1 VKGLAWLG
9 RHATEALIAG
19 IFAGLM
25 LPDLAAALKGW
36 LSPLV
41 FVFTAASFLK
51 VDAAAVARAAWRQPL
66 LPSLLLVWSLVAVP
80 MVTAAAIYLFHV
92 PMGLAQALIV
102 WAASPSMTAAIVF
115 AALLGL
121 DVALAIAIATISMIL
136 VPLTGPPLV
145 MWLAGLSIG
154 VNALTLT
161 ARIAAFVGAA
171 LAVAWVL
178 RGLAGPA
185 TIEKRAGEINGA
197 IIILLVLFG
206 ISLMAG
212 VGHRIVTDLRHVMAS
227 VMAAFIANIA
237 IQIATGLLFAWA
249 GSRRSAT
256 AALLSGN
263 RNMSVLCANLG
274 TASTPDILLFFATSH
289 LPIYVLPWI
298 LRRIY
303 GWAGSEYG
311 IEQGARLLHS

>member
-19 IFAGLM
+19 VFVGLM
-25 LPDLAAALKGW
+25 VPGLAVAFQAW

-51 VDAAAVARAAWRQPL
+51 VDVGAVARAAWRQPL
-66 LPSLLLVWSLVAVP
+66 LPSLLLLWSQVAVP
-80 MVTAAAIYLFHV
+80 IVTAAAIYLFHV

-121 DVALAIAIATISMIL
+121 DVALAIAIATISIIL

-145 MWLAGLSIG
+145 MWLVGLSIG
-154 VNALTLT
+154 VDALTLT
-161 ARIAAFVGAA
+161 TRIAAFIGAA
-171 LAVAWVL
+171 LAVAWAL
-178 RGLAGPA
+178 RGLAGRA
-185 TIEKRAGEINGA
+185 VIEKRAGEINGA

-227 VMAAFIANIA
+227 VIAAFIANIA
-237 IQIATGLLFAWA
+237 VQIVTGLLFVWA

-263 RNMSVLCANLG
+263 RNMSILCANLG

-289 LPIYVLPWI
+289 LPIYVLPWT
-298 LRRIY
+298 LRKIY
-303 GWAGSEYG
+303 GWAAREYG
-311 IEQGARLLHS
+311 IEQAARPFHS

>member
-9 RHATEALIAG
+9 RHATEALIVG
-19 IFAGLM
+19 VFVGLM
-25 LPDLAAALKGW
+25 LPDMAAALKGW

-51 VDAAAVARAAWRQPL
+51 VDAGAVARAAWRQPL
-66 LPSLLLVWSLVAVP
+66 LPTLLLLWSLVAVP
-80 MVTAAAIYLFHV
+80 IATAAAIHLFHV
-92 PMGLAQALIV
+92 PIGLAQALIV

-121 DVALAIAIATISMIL
+121 DVTLTIAIATISIIL

-154 VNALTLT
+154 VNALALT

-171 LAVAWVL
+171 LAVAWAL
-178 RGLAGPA
+178 RGLAGRA
-185 TIEKRAGEINGA
+185 VIEKRAGEINGA

-212 VGHRIVTDLRHVMAS
+212 VGHRIATDLWHVMGS
-227 VMAAFIANIA
+227 VIAAFIANVGV
-237 IQIATGLLFAWA
+237 QIATGLLFVWA

-263 RNMSVLCANLG
+263 RNMSILCANLD
-274 TASTPDILLFFATSH
+274 TAAMPDILLFFATSH

-298 LRRIY
+298 LRKIY
-303 GWAGSEYG
+303 GWAGREGG
-311 IEQGARLLHS
+311 IEQDAILLHS